1 MDKAMMFLF
10 SLLYAITGY
19 AAQGDIITLAGT
31 NLANTSTTEGQL
43 ANITQIGS
51 PEGIALDAQGNIY
64 FADFTN
70 NQIKKVDRNTGVLS
84 IVAGTGAAGYAGD
97 GGLATLALLN
107 KPTGIAFSNAGE
119 LYVSDYYNHVVRK
132 INLSS
137 GIISSV
143 VGTGIPGF
151 SGDGGAASA
160 AQLYRPL
167 GLAFDTYS
175 NLFISDYWNHKI
187 RKVDSAGIITTVA
200 GTTAGFSGDNYSAV
214 SSQLYFPAGI
224 ATDAQNNL
232 YIADSYNNRVRK
244 IDSIGMITTIAGNG
258 SYTFSGDGGQATSA
272 SLKQPYGV
280 AVNKNGEIFISD
292 YYNDRVRKVDASG
305 VISTVAGMG
314 LSSPIGDGGAAN
326 LAGIG
331 FPGSLAL
338 DAYSNVYVSDTQ
350 NKRIRMFGNVL
361 DANQS
366 LDVSLPLVD
375 IYGASSIFQSLHF
388 NNAQGG
394 TETSLNYGSLPTPNS
409 STNAVFTADSAFN
422 IPIFASDAVTG
433 GVGVQVAKITYNPI
447 HLVKQSIFASPP
459 DLVEVLFRAYEV
471 NSNNPVSIL
480 QPNHFIVQEDSKP
493 VSVESTVSIQKVT
506 ELKHIVQTVVMF
518 DISSSVSNA
527 NLQLMKQAAK
537 NGLIDA
543 ATGKLRVKDQQIAIY
558 TFDDTVRLILD
569 YTSTSA
575 QVIAAIDSIT
585 SAGVA
590 STNFYGAII
599 DGMNKLSPSITSTS
613 LTETNLIMIT
623 DGRDTAS
630 LSSYYDALNSARLNP
645 LYIIGVQSPD
655 LYMPDINAFIATDTL
670 NSRYFPVT
678 DFSAIESALI
688 EVGKDTESLA
698 NSFYKL
704 SYHSPAKGGSHS
716 IQVSVVESNLYYI
729 PSLSGSFDTA
739 DFIPAAPTSTPSNE
753 VSPGTPPQQT
763 GCLMGYSNSLIG
775 WTVLVLMGSLLT
787 RRKREQ

>member
-1 MDKAMMFLF
+1 MLKVLIFIMSFLG
-10 SLLYAITGY
+10 SVTAY
-19 AAQGDIITLAGT
+19 AAQGDIITIAGT

-51 PEGIALDAQGNIY
+51 PEGIAVDAQGNIY

-70 NQIKKVDRNTGVLS
+70 NQIKKIDRQTGVLS
-84 IVAGTGAAGYAGD
+84 IVAGTGTAGYAGD
-97 GGLATLALLN
+97 GGLATQALLN
-107 KPTGIAFSNAGE
+107 KPAGIVFSNTGE

-137 GIISSV
+137 GTITSV

-151 SGDGGAASA
+151 SGDGGVATA

-232 YIADSYNNRVRK
+232 YIADSYNNRIRK
-244 IDSIGMITTIAGNG
+244 IDLAGVITTVAGNG
-258 SYTFSGDGGQATSA
+258 YYTFSGDGGQATSA
-272 SLKQPYGV
+272 SLKQPYAV
-280 AVNKNGEIFISD
+280 VVNKNGELFISD

-305 VISTVAGMG
+305 VISTVVGMG

-350 NKRIRMFGNVL
+350 NKRIRMFGNIL

-366 LDVSLPLVD
+366 LDIPLPLVD
-375 IYGASSIFQSLHF
+375 IYSASSLFQSLHF

-394 TETSLNYGSLPTPNS
+394 IETSLNYGSLPTPNS
-409 STNAVFTADSAFN
+409 STNAVFTAYSTFN
-422 IPIFASDAVTG
+422 IPIFASDVSTG
-433 GVGVQVAKITYNPI
+433 GIGAYVAKITYNPI
-447 HLVKQSIFASPP
+447 RLVKQSIFASPP

-471 NSNNPVSIL
+471 NSNNPVSVL

-493 VSVESTVSIQKVT
+493 VSVESTLSIQKVT

-543 ATGKLRVKDQQIAIY
+543 VTGKLRVKDQQIAIY
-558 TFDDTVRLILD
+558 TFDDTVRLIQD
-569 YTSTSA
+569 YTPTPA
-575 QVIAAIDSIT
+575 QVTAAIDGIT

-599 DGMNKLSPSITSTS
+599 DGMNKLSPSVTSTS

-655 LYMPDINAFIATDTL
+655 LYMPDINAFIGTNTL
-670 NSRYFPVT
+670 NSRYFPVA

-688 EVGKDTESLA
+688 EVGQYTDSLA

-704 SYHSPAKGGSHS
+704 AYHSPARAGSHS

-729 PSLSGSFDTA
+729 YPLSGTFDTV
-739 DFIPAAPTSTPSNE
+739 DFIPTVPTSPAPNE
-753 VSPGTPPQQT
+753 ASLGTPPQT
-763 GCLMGYSNSLIG
+763 GCLMGYSSSLIG
-775 WTVLVLMGSLLT
+775 WVIFVLMGSLLII
-787 RRKREQ
+787 RKREG